1 MKIINYLAVFLFVLS
16 ISNINA
22 QTMFCPTEI
31 ELVPD
36 PGTCQVA
43 LDLSSFGVQ
52 NADIIEINGLP
63 ANAIVSNGTAN
74 PLILFG
80 NVDFPIL
87 DASISFINGS
97 QANPFN
103 TCKTKVNFQLNASNM
118 PCTCIGNGNPMDS
131 DNDFICND
139 VDNCPN
145 DFNPLQTDL
154 NGDGLGDACDNTHQ
168 NNVIIDVTPKN
179 GSLILLDGS
188 TRKWKVYIDE
198 NGNLKTERYNF

>member
-1 MKIINYLAVFLFVLS
+1 
-16 ISNINA
+16 
-22 QTMFCPTEI
+22 
-31 ELVPD
+31 
-36 PGTCQVA
+36 
-43 LDLSSFGVQ
+43 
-52 NADIIEINGLP
+52 
-63 ANAIVSNGTAN
+63 
-74 PLILFG
+74 
-80 NVDFPIL
+80 
-87 DASISFINGS
+87 
-97 QANPFN
+97 
-103 TCKTKVNFQLNASNM
+103 
-118 PCTCIGNGNPMDS
+118 MDS

-145 DFNPLQTDL
+145 DFNPSQTDL